1 MKVTILIEDTYG
13 KPFMDG
19 LIKDLKSKEFVDRS
33 WAFKVN
39 QYNVY
44 KLNKMLKAAT
54 DSDKIILFVDCD
66 GDCNNNNARSIHE
79 ICEKQNNGK
88 IGIIDLMYEIED
100 WLCISEGMKLGN
112 QKSSSA
118 IMAKTRYEKFRLPE
132 YSTKLNVE
140 LLMKNC
146 KSFKDFIIL
155 LKE

>member
-13 KPFMDG
+13 KPFMEG
-19 LIKDLKSKEFVDRS
+19 LIKHLKSKELIVRS

-44 KLNKMLKAAT
+44 KLDKMLRAAT

-66 GDCNNNNARSIHE
+66 GDCKNNNARSIHE
-79 ICEKQNNGK
+79 ICEKQNDGK
-88 IGIIDLMYEIED
+88 IGIIDLRYEIED
-100 WLCISEGMKLGN
+100 WLCISEGMKLGK

-118 IMAKTRYEKFRLPE
+118 IMAKRGYKKFRLPE

>member
-1 MKVTILIEDTYG
+1 MIITILIEDTYG
-13 KPFMDG
+13 KPFMEG
-19 LIKDLKSKEFVDRS
+19 LIKYLKANGFLDRS

-44 KLNKMLKAAT
+44 KLDKMLRAAT

-79 ICEKQNNGK
+79 ICEKKNDGK
-88 IGIIDLMYEIED
+88 IGIIDMSYETED
-100 WLCISEGMKLGN
+100 WLCISEGIKLGK

-118 IMAKTRYEKFRLPE
+118 MIAKRGYEKFRLPE
-132 YSTKLNVE
+132 YSSKLNFE
-140 LLMKNC
+140 LLTKNC